1 MAYLISLY
9 QWVFIAM
16 RVNLYGGK
24 FGMRAFRKRVKKS
37 RLTTTVASSVIF
49 LATLALIVLEVW
61 YPFKQITQAVSM
73 VEICEFSFL
82 LLSFIITGSII
93 IRNLWVYFEK
103 SYIRQRRS
111 MLAALLLTIA
121 SLLALQARYIL
132 EFVYN
137 GQSVEI
143 GDDPQDPS
151 DTRKAKISI
160 SMCLFVIL
168 LSDLLPIVTQVV
180 CIWIAL
186 MGRWDSL
193 MSGFLRK

>member
-1 MAYLISLY
+1 MILLLHICGYTKRDLPISSIRAVYSASGFFLCVAYLISLY

-121 SLLALQARYIL
+121 SLLAL
-132 EFVYN
+132 
-137 GQSVEI
+137 
-143 GDDPQDPS
+143 
-151 DTRKAKISI
+151 
-160 SMCLFVIL
+160 
-168 LSDLLPIVTQVV
+168 
-180 CIWIAL
+180 
-186 MGRWDSL
+186 
-193 MSGFLRK
+193 